1 MIQPGGRDMRFG
13 RKSYKGG
20 DFMTTAIESAL
31 KDLDNVFPAGE
42 DGFYYQGQELAGKEC
57 KEVPAFQG
65 LIHYINCMQF

>member
-1 MIQPGGRDMRFG
+1 
-13 RKSYKGG
+13 
-20 DFMTTAIESAL
+20 MTTAIESAL

-65 LIHYINCMQF
+65 IDTLHKLYAVLRQSWKALCVRIVVSER

>member
-1 MIQPGGRDMRFG
+1 
-13 RKSYKGG
+13 
-20 DFMTTAIESAL
+20 MTTAIESAL